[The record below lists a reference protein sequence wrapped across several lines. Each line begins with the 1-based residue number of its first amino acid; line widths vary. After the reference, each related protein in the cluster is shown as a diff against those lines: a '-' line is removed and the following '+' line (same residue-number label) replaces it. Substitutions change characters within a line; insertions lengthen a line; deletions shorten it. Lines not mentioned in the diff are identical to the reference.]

1 MAKQPRLINPDCH
14 RPVPWNEKAVRRAL
28 AASGYL
34 LVQVKEDGIRLHA
47 FLDTDGNV
55 RVVTREGIEIRSL
68 AVAKD
73 ALRGVLSELP
83 AGFCVDGEV
92 VVRGVTFEEGSGLL
106 RAYAEIQ
113 HEVGFYLWDAFP
125 TAALLGGEYEVPYTD
140 RINTLVAAW
149 CQGQAQDGIVQ
160 IIEGETA
167 HSMEE
172 LEEFYEQ
179 CRERSKEGA
188 VVKTP
193 DLPVI
198 HGKRTGQWKLK
209 PSDTADGRVVG
220 LVWGTPGLGNAGKI
234 IGFTVELESGVLCDV
249 TGITQ
254 AQMDECTAAHL
265 KWRGSTFPIEYSP
278 KAPYLG
284 RYVEIGYM
292 EMTAG
297 GSLRHPSFVQFRDL
311 EYAPGWK
318 S

>member
-1 MAKQPRLINPDCH
+1 MAKQIRYINPDCH

-28 AASGYL
+28 AASGFL
-34 LVQVKEDGIRLHA
+34 LAQVKEDGIRIHA
-47 FLDTDGNV
+47 WLDSLGQV

-68 AVAKD
+68 AVVKRK
-73 ALRGVLSELP
+73 LFELLNELP
-83 AGFCVDGEV
+83 EGFCVDGEV
-92 VVRGVTFEEGSGLL
+92 VVQGVSFEEGSGLL

-113 HEVGFYLWDAFP
+113 HDVKFYVWDAFP
-125 TAALLGGEYEVPYTD
+125 LTALLGAEYDVPYQD
-140 RINTLVAAW
+140 RISTLVAAW
-149 CQGQAQDGIVQ
+149 CQDIDTTGVE
-160 IIEGETA
+160 IIEGETV

-172 LEEFYEQ
+172 LQGFYDN
-179 CRERSKEGA
+179 CRERNKEGA
-188 VVKTP
+188 VVKCP

-209 PSDTADGRVVG
+209 PADTADGRVVG

-254 AQMDECTAAHL
+254 AQMDDFTTIHQDL
-265 KWRGSTFPIEYSP
+265 QSHPGTRRVNL
-278 KAPYLG
+278 LG
-284 RYVEIGYM
+284 RYVEISYM
-292 EMTAG
+292 EMTAA
-297 GSLRHPSFVQFRDL
+297 GSLRHPSFIQFRDM

>member
-28 AASGYL
+28 AASGFL
-34 LVQVKEDGIRLHA
+34 LAQVKEDGIRMHA
-47 FLDTDGNV
+47 FLDPAGNV
-55 RVVTREGIEIRSL
+55 RTVTREGIEIRSL
-68 AVAKD
+68 AEANEV
-73 ALRGVLSELP
+73 LQGVLGELP
-83 AGFCVDGEV
+83 EGFCVDGEV
-92 VVRGVTFEEGSGLL
+92 VVQGVTFEEGSGLL

-113 HEVGFYLWDAFP
+113 HAVVFHLWDAFP
-125 TAALLGGEYEVPYTD
+125 LDALLGAEYDVPYTD
-140 RINTLVAAW
+140 RLNTLVAAW
-149 CQGQAQDGIVQ
+149 CQDSGTGVE
-160 IIEGETA
+160 IITGDTVHDMQEI
-167 HSMEE
+167 
-172 LEEFYEQ
+172 EEFFET
-179 CRERSKEGA
+179 CRSTGKEGA

-254 AQMDECTAAHL
+254 EQMNAFTTMHYAHGQPGVSDHPL
-265 KWRGSTFPIEYSP
+265 
-278 KAPYLG
+278 LG
-284 RYVEIGYM
+284 RYVEIAYM
-292 EMTAG
+292 EMTAA
-297 GSLRHPSFVQFRDL
+297 GSLRHPSFVQFRDM

>member
-14 RPVPWNEKAVRRAL
+14 RPVPWNERAVQRAL
-28 AASGYL
+28 AASGFL
-34 LVQVKEDGIRLHA
+34 LAQVKEDGIRFHA
-47 FLDTDGNV
+47 FLDPAGNV
-55 RVVTREGIEIRSL
+55 RTVTREGIEIRSL
-68 AVAKD
+68 AVANEV
-73 ALRGVLSELP
+73 LQGVLGELP
-83 AGFCVDGEV
+83 DGFCVDGEV
-92 VVRGVTFEEGSGLL
+92 VVQGVTFEEGSGLL

-113 HEVGFYLWDAFP
+113 HEVRFYLWDAFP
-125 TAALLGGEYEVPYTD
+125 VTALLGAKYAVPYQD
-140 RINTLVAAW
+140 RIGTLVAAW
-149 CQGQAQDGIVQ
+149 CQDPSQYDDVQ
-160 IIEGETA
+160 VIEGETI

-172 LEEFYEQ
+172 LQDFYDD
-179 CRERSKEGA
+179 CREKGKEGA

-198 HGKRTGQWKLK
+198 HGKRTGWWKLK

-254 AQMDECTAAHL
+254 AQMDEYTIDHYAHGQPGVPDHPL
-265 KWRGSTFPIEYSP
+265 
-278 KAPYLG
+278 LG
-284 RYVEIGYM
+284 RYVEIAYM
-292 EMTAG
+292 EMTAA

-311 EYAPGWK
+311 SYAVGWK